1 MLDLFNIILGIM
13 VVVIVGFIVNAVRKT
28 NAEIHKK
35 MGPLPSEWRMKKTIE
50 EIRKRDI
57 QCPRCGKQ
65 TSAMLGTQNR
75 YKCDVCNYE
84 FEGAEHI

>member
-1 MLDLFNIILGIM
+1 MLDWFNIILGIM

-35 MGPLPSEWRMKKTIE
+35 MGPLPDGWKMKKAVE

-57 QCPRCGKQ
+57 PCPRCGKQ
-65 TSAMLGTQNR
+65 TFAMLGTQNR
-75 YKCDVCNYE
+75 YKCDICHYE